1 MSCRNFENEC
11 LIFNTVKY
19 SACIQWAPA
28 NSVVCLRIFKNDRFP
43 DMRHGSS
50 SAAFWK
56 VCSVN
61 DFHGTAKL
69 ITDVVLSRTLY
80 DRRHS
85 SKAFNSQISLASEH
99 FFRHQRSLWKDHEL
113 VHRPIVSTE
122 RAPPDDPEPA
132 SVAEDQA
139 SERAVEKCSVLDFLK
154 ALRKRDTS
162 ESAAR
167 ERRATNFPE
176 PIWECNFL

>member
-1 MSCRNFENEC
+1 MSCRDFENKC
-11 LIFNTVKY
+11 LTFDTVKS
-19 SACIQWAPA
+19 SACLQRAPA

-43 DMRHGSS
+43 NMRHGSS

-80 DRRHS
+80 DRRRS
-85 SKAFNSQISLASEH
+85 PKAFNSQISLASEH
-99 FFRHQRSLWKDHEL
+99 FFRHPRSLWKDHEL
-113 VHRPIVSTE
+113 VHRPIISAECT
-122 RAPPDDPEPA
+122 PPDDPEPA
-132 SVAEDQA
+132 SVAEDHA
-139 SERAVEKCSVLDFLK
+139 SERAVEECSVLNFFK

-167 ERRATNFPE
+167 KRRTTNSPK
-176 PIWECNFL
+176 PVWECNFL